1 MNNQAQQSVW
11 DVSSSYV
18 EWGIKRSLR
27 EYVLGTEDGTIEW
40 VAPASERRFPAHE
53 IINRA
58 AVDELC
64 GVFEGSVRFRA
75 HGSLMDV
82 AVGSISVEI
91 GSMGAAISIA
101 GISSGTFA
109 EHEGSVR
116 RIQVNGVIEILI
128 EHPALTSRG
137 AAFLGGVYTRGTL
150 LDPLR
155 LVLALEPHPHPARA
169 IAPEPGQRSLTW
181 KTKEKP

>member
-1 MNNQAQQSVW
+1 MNNQAKQSVW
-11 DVSSSYV
+11 DVSSSYL
-18 EWGIKRSLR
+18 EWGIKQSLR

-40 VAPASERRFPAHE
+40 GAPASERRFPAHE
-53 IINRA
+53 ITNRA
-58 AVDELC
+58 AVDELS

-82 AVGSISVEI
+82 AVGSLFVEI
-91 GSMGAAISIA
+91 SSTGAAISIA

-109 EHEGSVR
+109 EHEGSVCR
-116 RIQVNGVIEILI
+116 TELSGAIEILI
-128 EHPALTSRG
+128 EDPALTSRG
-137 AAFLGGVYTRGTL
+137 AAFLGGVYSRGTL

-155 LVLALEPHPHPARA
+155 LVLALEPQTARA
-169 IAPEPGQRSLTW
+169 IASKRGQRSLTW